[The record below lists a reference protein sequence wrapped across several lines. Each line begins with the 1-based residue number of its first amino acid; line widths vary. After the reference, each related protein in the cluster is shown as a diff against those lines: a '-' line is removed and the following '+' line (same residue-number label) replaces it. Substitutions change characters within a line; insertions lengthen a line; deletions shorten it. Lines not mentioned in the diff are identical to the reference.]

1 MDIPRQ
7 GRQDRC
13 HFCNAVTGKAWSQ
26 DANLAFLNPQIINWE
41 RGLEAAPLRTVEA
54 FRYAAI
60 SSQPGNVTLRA
71 RPSNASACH
80 VGRLDCRELDGR
92 ARAGR
97 LRSTE
102 DGAANATRMPAFLV
116 ARAAELGL
124 DLVRFERDLDSGR
137 FKVIVQKD
145 VAEGRRL
152 GVTGTPTFFVNGRR
166 LVGAQPLEVFK
177 QVVEEELR
185 TLSNGPRIH

>member
-1 MDIPRQ
+1 
-7 GRQDRC
+7 
-13 HFCNAVTGKAWSQ
+13 
-26 DANLAFLNPQIINWE
+26 
-41 RGLEAAPLRTVEA
+41 
-54 FRYAAI
+54 
-60 SSQPGNVTLRA
+60 
-71 RPSNASACH
+71 
-80 VGRLDCRELDGR
+80 
-92 ARAGR
+92 
-97 LRSTE
+97 
-102 DGAANATRMPAFLV
+102 MPAFLV